1 MRGNPYKKYRREPQL
16 KIGSKAEN
24 ILYSEK
30 NINPDLNFFN
40 KQLSEEEY
48 LSHQRKMY
56 QKEEFS
62 TLSKNFQDNY
72 MGPPNLAHQRI
83 DVDNV
88 SGKIGQERREM
99 EISKYQNQP
108 SFAKDQVY
116 NTYINND
123 RERNNNK
130 KYYHNIINNTI
141 FGFCNPE
148 MKYPKTSYQS
158 NFKGNDINEQL
169 KYLSKRQYEDYLQ
182 FRKEQI
188 ELMNKGN
195 LGKNLRELPPRK
207 RKEEIN
213 YEEMRPNL
221 DNRELREKRIK
232 EQADNLMKE
241 QRMLDQNQV
250 RTLNPNGYIP
260 TPEEYDNYLKQ
271 QREQERNELNNINI
285 NNNNN
290 INNQNMNIPP
300 AELYQKEINN
310 NNTNI
315 NRKTPYNNQDE
326 NINMN
331 MNREMMMNNIEK
343 EPNLDKKYYYRE
355 DIDNYPPNINKEK
368 QDEYYQ
374 REQIRKTPLKEEIAQ
389 NMNINNQF
397 NNEEN
402 YNNRQMP
409 KYTPNKIK
417 EEYNYGNEVPHSYE
431 EYQRLMQK
439 EAERENNLLKQ
450 RQLEQENINNMNSLN
465 NLNNIQLTKSEEEE
479 FKQYQK
485 EKQNIPMNNYHEQEN
500 NVELNEEQL
509 KLKQREEAE
518 AEYLKNVK
526 KYEDIIQDNPEQRF
540 KLPPPPFGSSNIP
553 MMNKMSME
561 SQIQGAE
568 PGYINKMNQVSE
580 NPYSIDKYNLG
591 ESNLKQNPI
600 LHPVNSYQF
609 DFRRLY
615 NPLTNKNN

>member
-48 LSHQRKMY
+48 LSNKRKIY

-99 EISKYQNQP
+99 EISKYQSQP

-123 RERNNNK
+123 REHNNK

-141 FGFCNPE
+141 FGFCDPG

-158 NFKGNDINEQL
+158 NFRGNDINEQL

-207 RKEEIN
+207 RKEEMN
-213 YEEMRPNL
+213 FEEIRNNMGE
-221 DNRELREKRIK
+221 RELRDKRIK
-232 EQADNLMKE
+232 DEADNLMKE
-241 QRMLDQNQV
+241 QRILDQNQV

-260 TPEEYDNYLKQ
+260 SPEEYDNYLKQ
-271 QREQERNELNNINI
+271 KREQERNELNNNNNKNINI
-285 NNNNN
+285 P
-290 INNQNMNIPP
+290 QPESYP
-300 AELYQKEINN
+300 KEINN
-310 NNTNI
+310 NINI
-315 NRKTPYNNQDE
+315 NRRTPYNNQNE
-326 NINMN
+326 NMEMN
-331 MNREMMMNNIEK
+331 MNREMVNNIENN
-343 EPNLDKKYYYRE
+343 PNLDKKYYYPE
-355 DIDNYPPNINKEK
+355 PSQNYPPNINQEK
-368 QDEYYQ
+368 QEEFYQ
-374 REQIRKTPLKEEIAQ
+374 REQMRKTPIKEELPPQ
-389 NMNINNQF
+389 NINNNQY
-397 NNEEN
+397 NNEEI
-402 YNNRQMP
+402 YNNPQMP
-409 KYTPNKIK
+409 KYTPKNIK

-439 EAERENNLLKQ
+439 EAERENLLRQ
-450 RQLEQENINNMNSLN
+450 RQLEQENINNMNN
-465 NLNNIQLTKSEEEE
+465 KLNNIQLTKSEEEE

-485 EKQNIPMNNYHEQEN
+485 EKHKMPMTNYEEKE
-500 NVELNEEQL
+500 ELNEEQI
-509 KLKQREEAE
+509 KQKQREEAE
-518 AEYLKNVK
+518 MEYLQNVK

-540 KLPPPPFGSSNIP
+540 KLPPPPFGSNNIP

-561 SQIQGAE
+561 SQMQGAE

>member
-48 LSHQRKMY
+48 LSNKRKIY

-99 EISKYQNQP
+99 EISKYQSQP

-123 RERNNNK
+123 RERNNK

-141 FGFCNPE
+141 FGFCDPG

-158 NFKGNDINEQL
+158 NFRGNDINEQL

-207 RKEEIN
+207 RKEEMN
-213 YEEMRPNL
+213 FEEMRN
-221 DNRELREKRIK
+221 NMGERELRDKRIK
-232 EQADNLMKE
+232 DEADNLMKE
-241 QRMLDQNQV
+241 QRILDQNQV

-260 TPEEYDNYLKQ
+260 SPEEYDNYLKQ
-271 QREQERNELNNINI
+271 KREQERNELNNNNNKNINI
-285 NNNNN
+285 P
-290 INNQNMNIPP
+290 QPESYP
-300 AELYQKEINN
+300 KEINN
-310 NNTNI
+310 NINI
-315 NRKTPYNNQDE
+315 NRRTPYNNQNE
-326 NINMN
+326 NMEMN
-331 MNREMMMNNIEK
+331 MNREMVNNIENNI
-343 EPNLDKKYYYRE
+343 ENNPNLDKKYYYPE
-355 DIDNYPPNINKEK
+355 SSQNYPPNINQEK
-368 QDEYYQ
+368 QEEFYQ
-374 REQIRKTPLKEEIAQ
+374 REQMRKTPIKEELPPQ
-389 NMNINNQF
+389 NINNNQY
-397 NNEEN
+397 NNEEI
-402 YNNRQMP
+402 YNNSQMP
-409 KYTPNKIK
+409 KYTPKNIK

-439 EAERENNLLKQ
+439 EAERENLLRQ
-450 RQLEQENINNMNSLN
+450 RQLEQENINNMNN
-465 NLNNIQLTKSEEEE
+465 KLNNIQLTKSEEEE

-485 EKQNIPMNNYHEQEN
+485 EKHKMPMTNYEEKE
-500 NVELNEEQL
+500 ELNEEQI
-509 KLKQREEAE
+509 KQKQREEAE
-518 AEYLKNVK
+518 MEYLQNVK

-540 KLPPPPFGSSNIP
+540 KLPPPPFGSNNIP

-561 SQIQGAE
+561 SQMQGAE

>member
-1 MRGNPYKKYRREPQL
+1 MRGNYSKKYRKEPQL

-30 NINPDLNFFN
+30 NINPELNFFN

-48 LSHQRKMY
+48 LSNKRKIY

-88 SGKIGQERREM
+88 SGKIGQERREK

-108 SFAKDQVY
+108 SFAQDQVY

-123 RERNNNK
+123 RERNNK

-141 FGFCNPE
+141 FGFCDPG

-158 NFKGNDINEQL
+158 NYRGNDINDQL

-213 YEEMRPNL
+213 LEQREIGIG
-221 DNRELREKRIK
+221 DRELRDKMIK
-232 EQADNLMKE
+232 EKEENLMKE
-241 QRMLDQNQV
+241 QRILDQNQV
-250 RTLNPNGYIP
+250 RTFNPSGYIP
-260 TPEEYDNYLKQ
+260 TPEEYERYMK
-271 QREQERNELNNINI
+271 EQKDMAMNELNNNNQKYNYEIQNQNQNIDINPPQERIDNKLENI
-285 NNNNN
+285 NNRRTP
-290 INNQNMNIPP
+290 IYQN
-300 AELYQKEINN
+300 E
-310 NNTNI
+310 NI
-315 NRKTPYNNQDE
+315 NREILNDRGDVNNNPHQ
-326 NINMN
+326 I
-331 MNREMMMNNIEK
+331 
-343 EPNLDKKYYYRE
+343 PDKKYYYPE
-355 DIDNYPPNINKEK
+355 MMENYPNINIPKE
-368 QDEYYQ
+368 EYYPEQ
-374 REQIRKTPLKEEIAQ
+374 REQIRKTPIPVNPQEEI
-389 NMNINNQF
+389 NNNYKQF
-397 NNEEN
+397 ENNNNTNSEN
-402 YNNRQMP
+402 YNPPLQKYSP
-409 KYTPNKIK
+409 KINK
-417 EEYNYGNEVPHSYE
+417 EELNYGNEVPNTYE
-431 EYQRLMQK
+431 EYQRLMEK
-439 EAERENNLLKQ
+439 EHERENLLRQK
-450 RQLEQENINNMNSLN
+450 QLEQENINKMNKI
-465 NLNNIQLTKSEEEE
+465 NNIQLTKSEEEE
-479 FKQYQK
+479 FKQFQK
-485 EKQNIPMNNYHEQEN
+485 EKALMNNYQEN
-500 NVELNEEQL
+500 LEMNEE
-509 KLKQREEAE
+509 KLKERQREEAE

-526 KYEDIIQDNPEQRF
+526 RYEDIIQDNPEQRF

-553 MMNKMSME
+553 MKNKMSME
-561 SQIQGAE
+561 SQVQGAE
-568 PGYINKMNQVSE
+568 VGYINKMNQVSE

-591 ESNLKQNPI
+591 ESQLSQNPI

-615 NPLTNKNN
+615 NPLTNQK

>member
-1 MRGNPYKKYRREPQL
+1 MRGNYSKKYRKEPQL

-30 NINPDLNFFN
+30 NINPELNFFN

-48 LSHQRKMY
+48 LSNKRKIY

-88 SGKIGQERREM
+88 SGKIGQERREK

-123 RERNNNK
+123 RERNNK

-141 FGFCNPE
+141 FGFCDPG

-158 NFKGNDINEQL
+158 NYRGNDINDQL

-213 YEEMRPNL
+213 LEQREIGIG
-221 DNRELREKRIK
+221 DRELRDKMIK
-232 EQADNLMKE
+232 EKEENLMKE
-241 QRMLDQNQV
+241 QRILDQNQV
-250 RTLNPNGYIP
+250 RTFNPSGYIP
-260 TPEEYDNYLKQ
+260 TPEEYERYMK
-271 QREQERNELNNINI
+271 EQKDMAMNELNNNNQKYNYEIQNQNQNIDINPPQERIDNKLENI
-285 NNNNN
+285 NNRRTP
-290 INNQNMNIPP
+290 IYQN
-300 AELYQKEINN
+300 E
-310 NNTNI
+310 NI
-315 NRKTPYNNQDE
+315 NREILNDRGDVNNNPHQ
-326 NINMN
+326 I
-331 MNREMMMNNIEK
+331 
-343 EPNLDKKYYYRE
+343 PDKKYYYPE
-355 DIDNYPPNINKEK
+355 MMENYPNINIPKE
-368 QDEYYQ
+368 EYYPEQ
-374 REQIRKTPLKEEIAQ
+374 REQIRKTPIPVNPQEEINDNYKQ
-389 NMNINNQF
+389 FKNN
-397 NNEEN
+397 NNNNTNKEN
-402 YNNRQMP
+402 YNPPLQKYSP
-409 KYTPNKIK
+409 KINK
-417 EEYNYGNEVPHSYE
+417 EELNYGNEVPNTYE
-431 EYQRLMQK
+431 EYQRLMEK
-439 EAERENNLLKQ
+439 EHERENLLRQK
-450 RQLEQENINNMNSLN
+450 QLEQENINKMNKI
-465 NLNNIQLTKSEEEE
+465 NNIQLTKSEEEE
-479 FKQYQK
+479 FKQFQK
-485 EKQNIPMNNYHEQEN
+485 EKALMNNYQEN
-500 NVELNEEQL
+500 LEINEE
-509 KLKQREEAE
+509 KLKERQREEAE

-526 KYEDIIQDNPEQRF
+526 RYEDIIQDNPEQRF

-553 MMNKMSME
+553 MKNKMSME
-561 SQIQGAE
+561 SQVQGAE
-568 PGYINKMNQVSE
+568 VGYINKMNQVSE

-591 ESNLKQNPI
+591 ESQLSQNPI

-615 NPLTNKNN
+615 NPLTNQK

>member
-1 MRGNPYKKYRREPQL
+1 MRGNPYKKYRREPPL

-30 NINPDLNFFN
+30 NINPDLNFLN

-48 LSHQRKMY
+48 LSNQRKLY

-88 SGKIGQERREM
+88 SGKIGQERREK

-123 RERNNNK
+123 RERNNK

-141 FGFCNPE
+141 FGFCDPG

-158 NFKGNDINEQL
+158 NFRGNDINEQL

-188 ELMNKGN
+188 ELMTKGN

-207 RKEEIN
+207 RKEELIN
-213 YEEMRPNL
+213 YEKNEIGMRER
-221 DNRELREKRIK
+221 DLREKRIK
-232 EQADNLMKE
+232 EEADNLMKE
-241 QRMLDQNQV
+241 QRLLDQNQV
-250 RTLNPNGYIP
+250 RTFNPSGYIP
-260 TPEEYDNYLKQ
+260 TPEEYENYLRQ
-271 QREQERNELNNINI
+271 QKENALKEFNNKNYNYDIPPQNQNQFQNIPQEKLEKPVENIRRQTPLYQNENTNQEIPNNIK
-285 NNNNN
+285 
-290 INNQNMNIPP
+290 NNQNIP
-300 AELYQKEINN
+300 QN
-310 NNTNI
+310 
-315 NRKTPYNNQDE
+315 
-326 NINMN
+326 
-331 MNREMMMNNIEK
+331 
-343 EPNLDKKYYYRE
+343 YYRQE
-355 DIDNYPPNINKEK
+355 NEENYPNINKEK
-368 QDEYYQ
+368 EQYYQEQ
-374 REQIRKTPLKEEIAQ
+374 REQIRKTPIQVNPREE
-389 NMNINNQF
+389 INNQY
-397 NNEEN
+397 NKNEN
-402 YNNRQMP
+402 YKPPIDQYNPKINN
-409 KYTPNKIK
+409 NK
-417 EEYNYGNEVPHSYE
+417 EEFNYGNEVPNSYE

-439 EAERENNLLKQ
+439 EYERENLLKQ
-450 RQLEQENINNMNSLN
+450 RQLNQENPNINNNMMN
-465 NLNNIQLTKSEEEE
+465 NNIELSKSQEEE
-479 FKQYQK
+479 FKQYQR
-485 EKQNIPMNNYHEQEN
+485 EKAQLNNYPEN
-500 NVELNEEQL
+500 IEMNEEQL
-509 KLKQREEAE
+509 KQKQREEAE
-518 AEYLKNVK
+518 EEYLQNVK

-553 MMNKMSME
+553 MKNKMSME
-561 SQIQGAE
+561 SQMQGAE
-568 PGYINKMNQVSE
+568 VGYINKINQVSE
-580 NPYSIDKYNLG
+580 NPYSIDKYSLG
-591 ESNLKQNPI
+591 ESNLSQNPI

>member
-1 MRGNPYKKYRREPQL
+1 MRGNPYKKYRREPPL

-30 NINPDLNFFN
+30 NVNPDLNFFN

-48 LSHQRKMY
+48 LSNKRKIY

-88 SGKIGQERREM
+88 SGKIGQERREK

-108 SFAKDQVY
+108 TFAKDQVY

-123 RERNNNK
+123 RERNNK

-141 FGFCNPE
+141 FGFCDPG

-158 NFKGNDINEQL
+158 NFRGNDINDQL

-188 ELMNKGN
+188 DLMTKGN

-213 YEEMRPNL
+213 YQEQQMNMGDRQ
-221 DNRELREKRIK
+221 LREKIIR
-232 EQADNLMKE
+232 EQEQNLIKE

-250 RTLNPNGYIP
+250 RTLSNNGYIP

-271 QREQERNELNNINI
+271 QKEQEKIEFNNKDI
-285 NNNNN
+285 
-290 INNQNMNIPP
+290 NMNNPQEQYP
-300 AELYQKEINN
+300 KEINN
-310 NNTNI
+310 INI
-315 NRKTPYNNQDE
+315 NRKTPFNS
-326 NINMN
+326 NINEN
-331 MNREMMMNNIEK
+331 NNINREKISNIENN
-343 EPNLDKKYYYRE
+343 PNLDKNYYYPE
-355 DIDNYPPNINKEK
+355 MLENPSNINKEK
-368 QDEYYQ
+368 EEYYQ
-374 REQIRKTPLKEEIAQ
+374 KQIQNQGEPIRKTPIQKPLESQEI
-389 NMNINNQF
+389 INNQ
-397 NNEEN
+397 
-402 YNNRQMP
+402 YNNKEIYNPQLP
-409 KYTPNKIK
+409 KYTPKNIK
-417 EEYNYGNEVPHSYE
+417 EEYNYGNEIPHSYE

-439 EAERENNLLKQ
+439 ENERENLLRQ
-450 RQLEQENINNMNSLN
+450 RQVEQENINNNI
-465 NLNNIQLTKSEEEE
+465 NNIQLTKSQEEE
-479 FKQYQK
+479 FKQFQREK
-485 EKQNIPMNNYHEQEN
+485 EKEKEKEQINNYQENIPHIEMT
-500 NVELNEEQL
+500 EEQL
-509 KLKQREEAE
+509 KERYRQEAE
-518 AEYLKNVK
+518 EEYLKNVK

-540 KLPPPPFGSSNIP
+540 KLPPPPFGSNNLP

-568 PGYINKMNQVSE
+568 AGFINKMNQVSE

-591 ESNLKQNPI
+591 ESQLSQNPI
-600 LHPVNSYQF
+600 IHPVNSYQF
-609 DFRRLY
+609 DYRRLY

>member
-1 MRGNPYKKYRREPQL
+1 MRGNPYKKYRREPPL

-30 NINPDLNFFN
+30 NINPDLNFLN

-48 LSHQRKMY
+48 LSHQRKLY

-88 SGKIGQERREM
+88 SGKIGQERREK

-108 SFAKDQVY
+108 SFAQDQVY

-123 RERNNNK
+123 RERNNK

-141 FGFCNPE
+141 FGFCDPG

-158 NFKGNDINEQL
+158 NFRGNDINEQL

-207 RKEEIN
+207 RKEEQIN
-213 YEEMRPNL
+213 YQKNEMRMGE
-221 DNRELREKRIK
+221 RELREKRIK
-232 EQADNLMKE
+232 EEADNLMKE
-241 QRMLDQNQV
+241 QRLLDQNQV
-250 RTLNPNGYIP
+250 RTFNPNGYIP
-260 TPEEYDNYLKQ
+260 TPEEYENYLKQ
-271 QREQERNELNNINI
+271 QKENALKEFNNKNYNYDIPPPNQNQFQQIPQEKIENQVENIRRKTPLYQNENINKEI
-285 NNNNN
+285 PNN
-290 INNQNMNIPP
+290 INNINTNPNIPP
-300 AELYQKEINN
+300 N
-310 NNTNI
+310 
-315 NRKTPYNNQDE
+315 
-326 NINMN
+326 
-331 MNREMMMNNIEK
+331 
-343 EPNLDKKYYYRE
+343 YYRQE
-355 DIDNYPPNINKEK
+355 IEENYPNINKERE
-368 QDEYYQ
+368 EYYPEQ
-374 REQIRKTPLKEEIAQ
+374 REQLRKTPIQMNQGEELNNQ
-389 NMNINNQF
+389 YNPKINN
-397 NNEEN
+397 N
-402 YNNRQMP
+402 
-409 KYTPNKIK
+409 K
-417 EEYNYGNEVPHSYE
+417 EEYNYGNEVPNSYE

-439 EAERENNLLKQ
+439 EYERENLLKQ
-450 RQLEQENINNMNSLN
+450 RQLNQENPNINNNMM
-465 NLNNIQLTKSEEEE
+465 NNIQLSKSQEEE

-485 EKQNIPMNNYHEQEN
+485 EKSQINNYPEN
-500 NVELNEEQL
+500 IEMNEEQL
-509 KLKQREEAE
+509 KEKQREEAE
-518 AEYLKNVK
+518 AEYLQNVK

-553 MMNKMSME
+553 MKNKMSME
-561 SQIQGAE
+561 SQMQGAE
-568 PGYINKMNQVSE
+568 VGYINKMNQVSE
-580 NPYSIDKYNLG
+580 NPYSIDKYSLG
-591 ESNLKQNPI
+591 ESKLSQNPI

>member
-1 MRGNPYKKYRREPQL
+1 MRGNYSKNYRKEPQL

-30 NINPDLNFFN
+30 NINPELNFFN

-48 LSHQRKMY
+48 LSNKRKIY

-88 SGKIGQERREM
+88 SGKIGQERREK

-123 RERNNNK
+123 RERNNK

-141 FGFCNPE
+141 FGFCDPG

-158 NFKGNDINEQL
+158 NYRGNDINDQL

-213 YEEMRPNL
+213 LEQREIGIG
-221 DNRELREKRIK
+221 DRELRDKMIK
-232 EQADNLMKE
+232 EKEENLMKE
-241 QRMLDQNQV
+241 QRILDQNQV
-250 RTLNPNGYIP
+250 RTFNPSGYIP
-260 TPEEYDNYLKQ
+260 TPEEYERYMK
-271 QREQERNELNNINI
+271 EQKDMAMNELNNNNQKYNYEIQNQNQNIDINPPQERIDNKLENI
-285 NNNNN
+285 NNRRTP
-290 INNQNMNIPP
+290 IYQN
-300 AELYQKEINN
+300 E
-310 NNTNI
+310 NI
-315 NRKTPYNNQDE
+315 NREILNDRSDVNNNPHQ
-326 NINMN
+326 I
-331 MNREMMMNNIEK
+331 
-343 EPNLDKKYYYRE
+343 PDKKYYYPE
-355 DIDNYPPNINKEK
+355 MMENYPNINIPKE
-368 QDEYYQ
+368 EYYPEQ
-374 REQIRKTPLKEEIAQ
+374 REQIRKTPIPVNPQEEINDNYKQ
-389 NMNINNQF
+389 FKNN
-397 NNEEN
+397 NNNTNKEN
-402 YNNRQMP
+402 YNPPLQKYSP
-409 KYTPNKIK
+409 KINK
-417 EEYNYGNEVPHSYE
+417 EELNYGNEVPNTYE
-431 EYQRLMQK
+431 EYQRLMEK
-439 EAERENNLLKQ
+439 EHERENLLRQK
-450 RQLEQENINNMNSLN
+450 QLEQENINKMNKI
-465 NLNNIQLTKSEEEE
+465 NNIQLTKSEEEE
-479 FKQYQK
+479 FKQFQK
-485 EKQNIPMNNYHEQEN
+485 EKALMNNYQEN
-500 NVELNEEQL
+500 LEINEE
-509 KLKQREEAE
+509 KLKESQREEAE

-526 KYEDIIQDNPEQRF
+526 RYEDIIQDNPEQRF

-553 MMNKMSME
+553 MKNKMSME
-561 SQIQGAE
+561 SQVQGAE
-568 PGYINKMNQVSE
+568 VGYINKMNQVSE

-591 ESNLKQNPI
+591 ESQLSQNPI

-615 NPLTNKNN
+615 NPLTNQK

>member
-1 MRGNPYKKYRREPQL
+1 MRGNYSKNYRKEPQL

-30 NINPDLNFFN
+30 NINPELNFFN

-48 LSHQRKMY
+48 LSNKRKIY

-88 SGKIGQERREM
+88 SGKIGQERREK

-123 RERNNNK
+123 RERNNK

-141 FGFCNPE
+141 FGFCDPG

-158 NFKGNDINEQL
+158 NYRGNDINDQL

-213 YEEMRPNL
+213 LEQREIGIG
-221 DNRELREKRIK
+221 DRELRDKMIK
-232 EQADNLMKE
+232 EKEENLMKE
-241 QRMLDQNQV
+241 QRILDQNQV
-250 RTLNPNGYIP
+250 RTFNPSGYIP
-260 TPEEYDNYLKQ
+260 TPEEYERYMK
-271 QREQERNELNNINI
+271 EQKDMAMNELNNNNQKYNYEIQNQNQNIDINPPQERIDNKLENI
-285 NNNNN
+285 NNRRTP
-290 INNQNMNIPP
+290 IYQN
-300 AELYQKEINN
+300 E
-310 NNTNI
+310 NI
-315 NRKTPYNNQDE
+315 NREILNDRGDVNNNPHQ
-326 NINMN
+326 I
-331 MNREMMMNNIEK
+331 
-343 EPNLDKKYYYRE
+343 PDKKYYYPE
-355 DIDNYPPNINKEK
+355 MMENYPNINIPKE
-368 QDEYYQ
+368 EYYPEQ
-374 REQIRKTPLKEEIAQ
+374 REQIRKTPIPVNPQEEINDNYKQ
-389 NMNINNQF
+389 FKNN
-397 NNEEN
+397 NNNNTNKEN
-402 YNNRQMP
+402 YNPPLQKYSP
-409 KYTPNKIK
+409 KINK
-417 EEYNYGNEVPHSYE
+417 EELNYGNEVPNTYE
-431 EYQRLMQK
+431 EYQRLMEK
-439 EAERENNLLKQ
+439 EHERENLLRQK
-450 RQLEQENINNMNSLN
+450 QLEQENINKMNKI
-465 NLNNIQLTKSEEEE
+465 NNIQLTKSEEEE
-479 FKQYQK
+479 FKQFQK
-485 EKQNIPMNNYHEQEN
+485 EKALMNNYQEN
-500 NVELNEEQL
+500 LEMNEE
-509 KLKQREEAE
+509 KLKERQREEAE

-526 KYEDIIQDNPEQRF
+526 RYEDIIQDNPEQRF

-553 MMNKMSME
+553 MKNKMSME
-561 SQIQGAE
+561 SQVQGAE
-568 PGYINKMNQVSE
+568 VGYINKMNQVSE

-591 ESNLKQNPI
+591 ESQLSQNPI

-615 NPLTNKNN
+615 NPLTNQK

>member
-1 MRGNPYKKYRREPQL
+1 MRGNPYKKYRREPPL

-30 NINPDLNFFN
+30 NINPDLNFLN

-48 LSHQRKMY
+48 LSHQRKLY

-88 SGKIGQERREM
+88 SGKIGQERREK

-108 SFAKDQVY
+108 SFAQDQVY

-123 RERNNNK
+123 RERNNK

-141 FGFCNPE
+141 FGFCDPG
-148 MKYPKTSYQS
+148 MKYPKTFYQS
-158 NFKGNDINEQL
+158 NFRGNDINEQL

-207 RKEEIN
+207 RKEEQIN
-213 YEEMRPNL
+213 YQKNEMRMGE
-221 DNRELREKRIK
+221 RELREKRIK
-232 EQADNLMKE
+232 EEADNLMKE
-241 QRMLDQNQV
+241 QRLLDQNQV
-250 RTLNPNGYIP
+250 RTFNPNGYIP
-260 TPEEYDNYLKQ
+260 TPEEYENYLKQ
-271 QREQERNELNNINI
+271 QKENALKEFNNKNYNYDIPPPNQNQFQQIPQEKIENQVENIRRKTPLYQNENINKEIPNNI
-285 NNNNN
+285 NNNP
-290 INNQNMNIPP
+290 NIP
-300 AELYQKEINN
+300 QN
-310 NNTNI
+310 
-315 NRKTPYNNQDE
+315 
-326 NINMN
+326 
-331 MNREMMMNNIEK
+331 
-343 EPNLDKKYYYRE
+343 YYRQE
-355 DIDNYPPNINKEK
+355 IEENYPNINKERE
-368 QDEYYQ
+368 EYYPEQ
-374 REQIRKTPLKEEIAQ
+374 REQLRKTPIQMNPREE
-389 NMNINNQF
+389 INNQ
-397 NNEEN
+397 
-402 YNNRQMP
+402 YNP
-409 KYTPNKIK
+409 KMNDNK
-417 EEYNYGNEVPHSYE
+417 EEYNYGNEVPNSYE

-439 EAERENNLLKQ
+439 EYERENLLKQ
-450 RQLEQENINNMNSLN
+450 RQLNQENQNLNNNMM
-465 NLNNIQLTKSEEEE
+465 NNIQLSKSQEEE

-485 EKQNIPMNNYHEQEN
+485 EKAQINNYPEN
-500 NVELNEEQL
+500 IEMSEEQL
-509 KLKQREEAE
+509 KEKQREEAE
-518 AEYLKNVK
+518 AEYLQNVK

-553 MMNKMSME
+553 IKNKMSME

-568 PGYINKMNQVSE
+568 VGYINKMNQVSE
-580 NPYSIDKYNLG
+580 NPYSIDKYSLG
-591 ESNLKQNPI
+591 ESKLSQNPI

>member
-48 LSHQRKMY
+48 LSNKRKIY

-99 EISKYQNQP
+99 EISKYQSQP

-123 RERNNNK
+123 RERNNK

-141 FGFCNPE
+141 FGFCDPG

-158 NFKGNDINEQL
+158 NFRGNDINEQL

-207 RKEEIN
+207 RKEEMN
-213 YEEMRPNL
+213 FEEIRNNMGE
-221 DNRELREKRIK
+221 RELRDKRIK
-232 EQADNLMKE
+232 DEADNLMKE
-241 QRMLDQNQV
+241 QRILDQNQV

-260 TPEEYDNYLKQ
+260 SPEEYDNYLKQ
-271 QREQERNELNNINI
+271 KREQERNELNNNNNKNINI
-285 NNNNN
+285 P
-290 INNQNMNIPP
+290 QPESYP
-300 AELYQKEINN
+300 KEINN
-310 NNTNI
+310 NINI
-315 NRKTPYNNQDE
+315 NRRTPYNNQNE
-326 NINMN
+326 NMEMN
-331 MNREMMMNNIEK
+331 MNREMVNNIENNI
-343 EPNLDKKYYYRE
+343 ENNPNLDKKYYYPE
-355 DIDNYPPNINKEK
+355 PSQNYPPNINQEK
-368 QDEYYQ
+368 QEEFYQ
-374 REQIRKTPLKEEIAQ
+374 REQMRKTPIKEELPPQ
-389 NMNINNQF
+389 NINNNQY
-397 NNEEN
+397 NNEEI
-402 YNNRQMP
+402 YNNPQMP
-409 KYTPNKIK
+409 KYTPKNIK

-439 EAERENNLLKQ
+439 EAERENLLRQ
-450 RQLEQENINNMNSLN
+450 RQLEQENINNMNN
-465 NLNNIQLTKSEEEE
+465 KLNNIQLTKSEEEE

-485 EKQNIPMNNYHEQEN
+485 EKHKMPMTNYEEKE
-500 NVELNEEQL
+500 ELNEEQI
-509 KLKQREEAE
+509 KQKQREEAE
-518 AEYLKNVK
+518 MEYLQNVK

-540 KLPPPPFGSSNIP
+540 KLPPPPFGSNNIP

-561 SQIQGAE
+561 SQMQGAE

>member
-1 MRGNPYKKYRREPQL
+1 MRGNPYKKYRREPPL

-30 NINPDLNFFN
+30 NINPDLNFLN

-48 LSHQRKMY
+48 LSHQRKLY

-88 SGKIGQERREM
+88 SGKIGQERREK

-108 SFAKDQVY
+108 SFAQDQVY

-123 RERNNNK
+123 RERNNK

-141 FGFCNPE
+141 FGFCDPG

-158 NFKGNDINEQL
+158 NFRGNDINEQL

-207 RKEEIN
+207 RKDEQIN
-213 YEEMRPNL
+213 YQKNEMRMGE
-221 DNRELREKRIK
+221 RELREKRIK
-232 EQADNLMKE
+232 EEADNLMKE
-241 QRMLDQNQV
+241 QRLLDQNQV
-250 RTLNPNGYIP
+250 RTFNPNGYIP
-260 TPEEYDNYLKQ
+260 TPEEYENYLKQ
-271 QREQERNELNNINI
+271 QKENALKEFNNKNYNYDIPPPNQNQFQQIPQEKIENQVENIRRKTPLYQNENINKEIPNNVTNI
-285 NNNNN
+285 NNNP
-290 INNQNMNIPP
+290 NIP
-300 AELYQKEINN
+300 QN
-310 NNTNI
+310 
-315 NRKTPYNNQDE
+315 
-326 NINMN
+326 
-331 MNREMMMNNIEK
+331 
-343 EPNLDKKYYYRE
+343 YYRQE
-355 DIDNYPPNINKEK
+355 IEENYPNINKERE
-368 QDEYYQ
+368 EYYPEQ
-374 REQIRKTPLKEEIAQ
+374 REQIRKTPIQMNQGEE
-389 NMNINNQF
+389 INNQYNPKI
-397 NNEEN
+397 NNN
-402 YNNRQMP
+402 
-409 KYTPNKIK
+409 K
-417 EEYNYGNEVPHSYE
+417 EEYNYGNEVPNSYE

-439 EAERENNLLKQ
+439 EYERENLLKQ
-450 RQLEQENINNMNSLN
+450 RQLNQENPNINNNMM
-465 NLNNIQLTKSEEEE
+465 NNIQLSKSQEEE

-485 EKQNIPMNNYHEQEN
+485 EKQ
-500 NVELNEEQL
+500 
-509 KLKQREEAE
+509 REEAE
-518 AEYLKNVK
+518 AEYLQNVK

-553 MMNKMSME
+553 MKNKMSME
-561 SQIQGAE
+561 SQMQGAE
-568 PGYINKMNQVSE
+568 VGYINKMNQVSE
-580 NPYSIDKYNLG
+580 NPYSIDKYSLG
-591 ESNLKQNPI
+591 ESKLSQNPI

>member
-1 MRGNPYKKYRREPQL
+1 MRGNPYKKYRREPPL

-30 NINPDLNFFN
+30 NINPDLNFLN

-48 LSHQRKMY
+48 LSHQRKLY

-88 SGKIGQERREM
+88 SGKIGQERREK

-108 SFAKDQVY
+108 SFAQDQVY

-123 RERNNNK
+123 RERNNK

-141 FGFCNPE
+141 FGFCDPG

-158 NFKGNDINEQL
+158 NFRGNDINEQL

-188 ELMNKGN
+188 ELMTKGN

-207 RKEEIN
+207 RKEELIN
-213 YEEMRPNL
+213 YEKNEMGM
-221 DNRELREKRIK
+221 RERDLREKRIK
-232 EQADNLMKE
+232 EEADNLMKE
-241 QRMLDQNQV
+241 QRLLDQNQV
-250 RTLNPNGYIP
+250 RTFNPSGYIP
-260 TPEEYDNYLKQ
+260 TPEEYENYLRQ
-271 QREQERNELNNINI
+271 QKENALKEFNNKNYNYDIPPQNQNQFQNIPQEKLEKPVENIRRQTPLYQNENMKLNKNNEIPNNI
-285 NNNNN
+285 NNNP
-290 INNQNMNIPP
+290 NIP
-300 AELYQKEINN
+300 QN
-310 NNTNI
+310 
-315 NRKTPYNNQDE
+315 
-326 NINMN
+326 
-331 MNREMMMNNIEK
+331 
-343 EPNLDKKYYYRE
+343 YYRQE
-355 DIDNYPPNINKEK
+355 MEENYPNINKEK
-368 QDEYYQ
+368 EEYYPEQ
-374 REQIRKTPLKEEIAQ
+374 REQIRKTPIQVNPREE
-389 NMNINNQF
+389 INNQY
-397 NNEEN
+397 NKNEN
-402 YNNRQMP
+402 YKPPLEQYNPKINN
-409 KYTPNKIK
+409 NK
-417 EEYNYGNEVPHSYE
+417 EEFNYGNEVPNSYE

-439 EAERENNLLKQ
+439 EYERENLLKQ
-450 RQLEQENINNMNSLN
+450 RQLNQENPNINNNMMN
-465 NLNNIQLTKSEEEE
+465 NNIELSKSQEEE
-479 FKQYQK
+479 FKQYQR
-485 EKQNIPMNNYHEQEN
+485 EKAQLNNYPEN
-500 NVELNEEQL
+500 IEMNEEQL
-509 KLKQREEAE
+509 KQKQREEAE
-518 AEYLKNVK
+518 EEYLQNVK

-553 MMNKMSME
+553 MKNKMSME
-561 SQIQGAE
+561 SQMQGAE
-568 PGYINKMNQVSE
+568 VGYINKINQVSE
-580 NPYSIDKYNLG
+580 NPYSIDKYSLG
-591 ESNLKQNPI
+591 ESNLSQNPI

>member
-1 MRGNPYKKYRREPQL
+1 MRGNPYKKYRREPPL

-30 NINPDLNFFN
+30 NINPDLNFLN

-48 LSHQRKMY
+48 LSHQRKLY

-88 SGKIGQERREM
+88 SGKIGQERREK

-123 RERNNNK
+123 RERNNK

-141 FGFCNPE
+141 FGFCDPG

-158 NFKGNDINEQL
+158 NFRGNDINEQL

-188 ELMNKGN
+188 ELMTKGN

-207 RKEEIN
+207 RKDEQIN
-213 YEEMRPNL
+213 YQKNEMRMGE
-221 DNRELREKRIK
+221 RELREKRIK
-232 EQADNLMKE
+232 EEADNLMKE
-241 QRMLDQNQV
+241 QRLLDQNQV
-250 RTLNPNGYIP
+250 RTFNPNGYIP
-260 TPEEYDNYLKQ
+260 TPEEYENYLKQ
-271 QREQERNELNNINI
+271 QKENALKEFNNKNYNYDIPPPNQNQFQQIPQEKIENQVENIRRKTPLYQNENINQEI
-285 NNNNN
+285 PNN
-290 INNQNMNIPP
+290 INNINTNPNIPP
-300 AELYQKEINN
+300 N
-310 NNTNI
+310 
-315 NRKTPYNNQDE
+315 
-326 NINMN
+326 
-331 MNREMMMNNIEK
+331 
-343 EPNLDKKYYYRE
+343 YYRQE
-355 DIDNYPPNINKEK
+355 IEENYPNINKERE
-368 QDEYYQ
+368 EYYPEQ
-374 REQIRKTPLKEEIAQ
+374 REQLRKTPIQMNQGEELNNQ
-389 NMNINNQF
+389 YNPKINN
-397 NNEEN
+397 N
-402 YNNRQMP
+402 
-409 KYTPNKIK
+409 K
-417 EEYNYGNEVPHSYE
+417 EEYNYGNEVPNSYE

-439 EAERENNLLKQ
+439 EYERENLLKQ
-450 RQLEQENINNMNSLN
+450 RQLNQENPNINNNMM
-465 NLNNIQLTKSEEEE
+465 NNIQLSKSQEEE

-485 EKQNIPMNNYHEQEN
+485 EKSQINNYPEN
-500 NVELNEEQL
+500 IEMNEEQL
-509 KLKQREEAE
+509 KEKQREEAE
-518 AEYLKNVK
+518 AEYLQNVK

-553 MMNKMSME
+553 MKNKMSME
-561 SQIQGAE
+561 SQMQGAE
-568 PGYINKMNQVSE
+568 VGYINKMNQVSE
-580 NPYSIDKYNLG
+580 NPYSIDKYSLG
-591 ESNLKQNPI
+591 ESKLSQNPI

>member
-48 LSHQRKMY
+48 LSNKRKIY

-99 EISKYQNQP
+99 EISKYQSQP

-123 RERNNNK
+123 RERNNK

-141 FGFCNPE
+141 FGFCDPG

-158 NFKGNDINEQL
+158 NFRGNDINEQL

-207 RKEEIN
+207 RKEEMN
-213 YEEMRPNL
+213 FEEMRN
-221 DNRELREKRIK
+221 NMGERELRDKRIK
-232 EQADNLMKE
+232 DEADNLMKE
-241 QRMLDQNQV
+241 QRILDQNQV

-260 TPEEYDNYLKQ
+260 SPEEYDNYLKQ
-271 QREQERNELNNINI
+271 KREQERNELNNNNNKNINI
-285 NNNNN
+285 P
-290 INNQNMNIPP
+290 QPESYP
-300 AELYQKEINN
+300 KEINN
-310 NNTNI
+310 NINI
-315 NRKTPYNNQDE
+315 NRRTPYNNQNE
-326 NINMN
+326 NMEMN
-331 MNREMMMNNIEK
+331 MNREMVNNIENNI
-343 EPNLDKKYYYRE
+343 ENNPNLDKKYYYPE
-355 DIDNYPPNINKEK
+355 SSQNYPPNINQEK
-368 QDEYYQ
+368 QEEFYQ
-374 REQIRKTPLKEEIAQ
+374 REQMRKTPIKEELPPQ
-389 NMNINNQF
+389 NINNNQY
-397 NNEEN
+397 NNEEI
-402 YNNRQMP
+402 YNNPQMP
-409 KYTPNKIK
+409 KYTPKNIK

-439 EAERENNLLKQ
+439 EAERENLLRQ
-450 RQLEQENINNMNSLN
+450 RQLEQENINNMNN
-465 NLNNIQLTKSEEEE
+465 KLNNIQLTKSEEEE

-485 EKQNIPMNNYHEQEN
+485 EKHKMPMTNYEEKE
-500 NVELNEEQL
+500 ELNEEQI
-509 KLKQREEAE
+509 KQKQREEAE
-518 AEYLKNVK
+518 MEYLQNVK

-540 KLPPPPFGSSNIP
+540 KLPPPPFGSNNIP

-561 SQIQGAE
+561 SQMQGAE

>member
-1 MRGNPYKKYRREPQL
+1 MKGNPYKKYRREPPL

-30 NINPDLNFFN
+30 NVNPDLNFFN

-48 LSHQRKMY
+48 LSNKRKIY

-88 SGKIGQERREM
+88 SGKIGQERREK

-108 SFAKDQVY
+108 TFAKDQVY

-123 RERNNNK
+123 RERNNK

-141 FGFCNPE
+141 FGFCDPG

-158 NFKGNDINEQL
+158 NFHGNDINDQL

-188 ELMNKGN
+188 DLMTKGN

-213 YEEMRPNL
+213 YEEQQINIGDRQ
-221 DNRELREKRIK
+221 LREKIIR
-232 EQADNLMKE
+232 EQEQNLIKE

-250 RTLNPNGYIP
+250 RTLSNNGYIP
-260 TPEEYDNYLKQ
+260 TPEEYENYLKQ
-271 QREQERNELNNINI
+271 HKEQERIELNNKDINSNIPQEQYPKNI
-285 NNNNN
+285 NN
-290 INNQNMNIPP
+290 I
-300 AELYQKEINN
+300 
-310 NNTNI
+310 NI
-315 NRKTPYNNQDE
+315 NRKTPFNQ
-326 NINMN
+326 NINEN
-331 MNREMMMNNIEK
+331 NNINREKINNIENN
-343 EPNLDKKYYYRE
+343 PNLDKNYYYPE
-355 DIDNYPPNINKEK
+355 MLENPSNINKEK
-368 QDEYYQ
+368 EEYYQ
-374 REQIRKTPLKEEIAQ
+374 KQIIQNQGEPIRKTPIQAPLEPQEIL
-389 NMNINNQF
+389 NNQ
-397 NNEEN
+397 
-402 YNNRQMP
+402 YNNKEIYELHLP
-409 KYTPNKIK
+409 KYTPKNIK
-417 EEYNYGNEVPHSYE
+417 EQYNYGNEIPHSYE

-439 EAERENNLLKQ
+439 ENERENLLRQ
-450 RQLEQENINNMNSLN
+450 RQIEQENINNNI
-465 NLNNIQLTKSEEEE
+465 NNIQLTKSQEEE
-479 FKQYQK
+479 FKQFQREK
-485 EKQNIPMNNYHEQEN
+485 EKEKEKEKEQINNYQENIPNIEMT
-500 NVELNEEQL
+500 EEQL
-509 KLKQREEAE
+509 KEKYRQEAE
-518 AEYLKNVK
+518 EEYLKNVK

-540 KLPPPPFGSSNIP
+540 KLPPPPFGSNNLP

-568 PGYINKMNQVSE
+568 AGYISKMNQVRE
-580 NPYSIDKYNLG
+580 NTYSIDKYNLG
-591 ESNLKQNPI
+591 ESQLSQNPI
-600 LHPVNSYQF
+600 VHPVNSYQF
-609 DFRRLY
+609 DYRRLY

>member
-48 LSHQRKMY
+48 LSNKRKIY

-99 EISKYQNQP
+99 EISKYQSQP

-123 RERNNNK
+123 RERNNK

-141 FGFCNPE
+141 FGFCDPG

-158 NFKGNDINEQL
+158 NFRGNDINEQL

-207 RKEEIN
+207 RKEEMN
-213 YEEMRPNL
+213 FEEMRN
-221 DNRELREKRIK
+221 NMGERELRDKRIK
-232 EQADNLMKE
+232 DEADNLMKE
-241 QRMLDQNQV
+241 QRILDQNQV

-260 TPEEYDNYLKQ
+260 SPEEYDNYLKQ
-271 QREQERNELNNINI
+271 KREQERNELNNNNNKNINI
-285 NNNNN
+285 P
-290 INNQNMNIPP
+290 QPESYP
-300 AELYQKEINN
+300 KEINN
-310 NNTNI
+310 NINI
-315 NRKTPYNNQDE
+315 NRRTPYNNQNE
-326 NINMN
+326 NMEMN
-331 MNREMMMNNIEK
+331 MNREMVNNIENN
-343 EPNLDKKYYYRE
+343 PNLDKKYYYPE
-355 DIDNYPPNINKEK
+355 SSQNYPPNINQEK
-368 QDEYYQ
+368 QEEFYQ
-374 REQIRKTPLKEEIAQ
+374 REQMRKTPIKEELPPQ
-389 NMNINNQF
+389 NINNNQY
-397 NNEEN
+397 NNEEI
-402 YNNRQMP
+402 YNNPQMP
-409 KYTPNKIK
+409 KYTPKNIK

-439 EAERENNLLKQ
+439 EAERENLLRQ
-450 RQLEQENINNMNSLN
+450 RQLEQENINNMNN
-465 NLNNIQLTKSEEEE
+465 KLNNIQLTKSEEEE

-485 EKQNIPMNNYHEQEN
+485 EKHKMPMTNYEEKE
-500 NVELNEEQL
+500 ELNEEQI
-509 KLKQREEAE
+509 KQKQREEAE
-518 AEYLKNVK
+518 MEYLQNVK

-540 KLPPPPFGSSNIP
+540 KLPPPPFGSNNIP

-561 SQIQGAE
+561 SQMQGAE

>member
-48 LSHQRKMY
+48 LSNKRKIY

-99 EISKYQNQP
+99 EISKYQSQP

-123 RERNNNK
+123 RERNNK

-141 FGFCNPE
+141 FGFCDPG

-158 NFKGNDINEQL
+158 NFRGNDINEQL

-207 RKEEIN
+207 RKEEMN
-213 YEEMRPNL
+213 FEEIRN
-221 DNRELREKRIK
+221 NTGERELRDKRIK
-232 EQADNLMKE
+232 DEADNLMKE
-241 QRMLDQNQV
+241 QRILDQNQV

-260 TPEEYDNYLKQ
+260 SPEEYDNYLKQ
-271 QREQERNELNNINI
+271 KREQERNELNNNNNKNINI
-285 NNNNN
+285 P
-290 INNQNMNIPP
+290 QPESYP
-300 AELYQKEINN
+300 KEINN
-310 NNTNI
+310 NINI
-315 NRKTPYNNQDE
+315 NRRTPYNNQNE
-326 NINMN
+326 NMEMN
-331 MNREMMMNNIEK
+331 MNREMVNNIENN
-343 EPNLDKKYYYRE
+343 PNLDKKYYYPE
-355 DIDNYPPNINKEK
+355 PSQNYPPNINQEK
-368 QDEYYQ
+368 QEEFYQ
-374 REQIRKTPLKEEIAQ
+374 REQMRKTPIKEELPPQ
-389 NMNINNQF
+389 NINNNQY
-397 NNEEN
+397 NNEEI
-402 YNNRQMP
+402 YNNPQMP
-409 KYTPNKIK
+409 KYTPKNIK

-439 EAERENNLLKQ
+439 EAERENLLRQ
-450 RQLEQENINNMNSLN
+450 RQLEQENINNMNN
-465 NLNNIQLTKSEEEE
+465 KLNNIQLTKSEEEE

-485 EKQNIPMNNYHEQEN
+485 EKHKMPMTNYEEKE
-500 NVELNEEQL
+500 ELNEEQI
-509 KLKQREEAE
+509 KQKQREEAE
-518 AEYLKNVK
+518 MEYLQNVK

-553 MMNKMSME
+553 MKNKMSME
-561 SQIQGAE
+561 SQMQGAE

>member
-1 MRGNPYKKYRREPQL
+1 MRGNPYKKYRREPPL

-30 NINPDLNFFN
+30 NINPDLNFLN

-48 LSHQRKMY
+48 LSHQRKLY

-88 SGKIGQERREM
+88 SGKIGQERREK

-108 SFAKDQVY
+108 SFAQDQVY

-123 RERNNNK
+123 RERNNK

-141 FGFCNPE
+141 FGFCDPG

-158 NFKGNDINEQL
+158 NFRGNDINEQL

-207 RKEEIN
+207 RKEEQIN
-213 YEEMRPNL
+213 YQKNEMRMGE
-221 DNRELREKRIK
+221 RELREKRIK
-232 EQADNLMKE
+232 EEADNLMKE
-241 QRMLDQNQV
+241 QRLLDQNQV
-250 RTLNPNGYIP
+250 RTFNPNGYIP
-260 TPEEYDNYLKQ
+260 TPEEYENYLKQ
-271 QREQERNELNNINI
+271 QKENALKEFNNKNYNYDIPPPNQNQFQQIPQEKIENQVENIRRKTPLYQNENINKEI
-285 NNNNN
+285 PNN
-290 INNQNMNIPP
+290 INNINTNPNIPP
-300 AELYQKEINN
+300 N
-310 NNTNI
+310 
-315 NRKTPYNNQDE
+315 
-326 NINMN
+326 
-331 MNREMMMNNIEK
+331 
-343 EPNLDKKYYYRE
+343 YYRQE
-355 DIDNYPPNINKEK
+355 IEENYPNINKERE
-368 QDEYYQ
+368 EYYPEQ
-374 REQIRKTPLKEEIAQ
+374 REQLRKTPIQMNQGEELNNQ
-389 NMNINNQF
+389 YNPKINN
-397 NNEEN
+397 N
-402 YNNRQMP
+402 
-409 KYTPNKIK
+409 K
-417 EEYNYGNEVPHSYE
+417 EEYNYGNEVPNSYE

-439 EAERENNLLKQ
+439 EYERENLLKQ
-450 RQLEQENINNMNSLN
+450 RQLNQENPNINNNMM
-465 NLNNIQLTKSEEEE
+465 NNIQLSKSQEEE

-485 EKQNIPMNNYHEQEN
+485 EKSQINNYPEN
-500 NVELNEEQL
+500 IEMSEEQL
-509 KLKQREEAE
+509 KEKQREEAE
-518 AEYLKNVK
+518 AEYLQNVK

-553 MMNKMSME
+553 MKNKMSME
-561 SQIQGAE
+561 SQMQGAE
-568 PGYINKMNQVSE
+568 VGYINKMNQVSE
-580 NPYSIDKYNLG
+580 NPYSIDKYSLG
-591 ESNLKQNPI
+591 ESKLSQNPI

>member
-48 LSHQRKMY
+48 LSNKRKIY

-99 EISKYQNQP
+99 EISKYQSQP
-108 SFAKDQVY
+108 SFAKDQIY

-123 RERNNNK
+123 RERNNK

-141 FGFCNPE
+141 FGFCDPG

-158 NFKGNDINEQL
+158 NFRGNDINEQL

-207 RKEEIN
+207 RKEEMN
-213 YEEMRPNL
+213 FEEIRNNMGE
-221 DNRELREKRIK
+221 RELRDKRIK
-232 EQADNLMKE
+232 DEADNLMKE
-241 QRMLDQNQV
+241 QRILDQNQV

-260 TPEEYDNYLKQ
+260 SPEEYDNYLKQ
-271 QREQERNELNNINI
+271 KREQERNELNNNNNKNINI
-285 NNNNN
+285 P
-290 INNQNMNIPP
+290 QPESYP
-300 AELYQKEINN
+300 KEINN
-310 NNTNI
+310 NINI
-315 NRKTPYNNQDE
+315 NRRTPYNNQNE
-326 NINMN
+326 NMEMN
-331 MNREMMMNNIEK
+331 MNREMVNNIENNI
-343 EPNLDKKYYYRE
+343 ENNPNLDKKYYYPE
-355 DIDNYPPNINKEK
+355 PSQNYPPNINQEK
-368 QDEYYQ
+368 QEEFYQ
-374 REQIRKTPLKEEIAQ
+374 REQMRKTPIKEELPPQ
-389 NMNINNQF
+389 NINNNQY
-397 NNEEN
+397 NNEEI
-402 YNNRQMP
+402 YNNPQMP
-409 KYTPNKIK
+409 KYTPKNIK

-439 EAERENNLLKQ
+439 EAERENLLRQ
-450 RQLEQENINNMNSLN
+450 RQLEQENINNMNN
-465 NLNNIQLTKSEEEE
+465 KLNNIQLTKSEEEE

-485 EKQNIPMNNYHEQEN
+485 EKHKMPMTNYEEKE
-500 NVELNEEQL
+500 ELNEEQI
-509 KLKQREEAE
+509 KQKQREEAE
-518 AEYLKNVK
+518 MEYLQNVK

-540 KLPPPPFGSSNIP
+540 KLPPPPFGSNNIP

-561 SQIQGAE
+561 SQMQGAE

>member
-48 LSHQRKMY
+48 LSNKRKIY

-99 EISKYQNQP
+99 EISKYQSQP

-123 RERNNNK
+123 RERNNK

-141 FGFCNPE
+141 FGFCDPG

-158 NFKGNDINEQL
+158 NFRGNDINEQL

-207 RKEEIN
+207 RKEEMN
-213 YEEMRPNL
+213 FEEIRNNMGE
-221 DNRELREKRIK
+221 RELRDKRIK
-232 EQADNLMKE
+232 DEADNLMKE
-241 QRMLDQNQV
+241 QRILDQNQV

-260 TPEEYDNYLKQ
+260 SPEEYDNYLKQ
-271 QREQERNELNNINI
+271 KREQERNELNNNNNKNINI
-285 NNNNN
+285 P
-290 INNQNMNIPP
+290 QPESYP
-300 AELYQKEINN
+300 KEINN
-310 NNTNI
+310 NINI
-315 NRKTPYNNQDE
+315 NRRTPYNNQNE
-326 NINMN
+326 NMEMN
-331 MNREMMMNNIEK
+331 MNREMVNNIENNI
-343 EPNLDKKYYYRE
+343 ENNPNLDKKYYYPE
-355 DIDNYPPNINKEK
+355 PSQNYPPNINQEK
-368 QDEYYQ
+368 QEEFYQ
-374 REQIRKTPLKEEIAQ
+374 REQMRKTPIKEELPPQ
-389 NMNINNQF
+389 NINNNQY
-397 NNEEN
+397 NNEEI
-402 YNNRQMP
+402 YNNSQMP
-409 KYTPNKIK
+409 KYTPKNIK

-439 EAERENNLLKQ
+439 EAERENLLRQ
-450 RQLEQENINNMNSLN
+450 RQLEQENINNMNN
-465 NLNNIQLTKSEEEE
+465 KLNNIQLTKSEEEE

-485 EKQNIPMNNYHEQEN
+485 EKHKMPMTNYEEKE
-500 NVELNEEQL
+500 ELNEEQI
-509 KLKQREEAE
+509 KQKQREEAE
-518 AEYLKNVK
+518 MEYLQNVK

-540 KLPPPPFGSSNIP
+540 KLPPPPFGSNNIP

-561 SQIQGAE
+561 SQMQGAE

>member
-1 MRGNPYKKYRREPQL
+1 MRGNPYKKYRREPPL

-30 NINPDLNFFN
+30 NVNPDLNFFN

-48 LSHQRKMY
+48 LSNKRKIY

-88 SGKIGQERREM
+88 SGKIGQERREK

-108 SFAKDQVY
+108 TFAKDQVY

-123 RERNNNK
+123 RERNTK

-141 FGFCNPE
+141 FGFCDPG

-158 NFKGNDINEQL
+158 NFRGNDINDQL

-188 ELMNKGN
+188 DLMTKGN

-213 YEEMRPNL
+213 YEEQQMNMGDRQF
-221 DNRELREKRIK
+221 REKIIR
-232 EQADNLMKE
+232 EQEQNLIKE

-250 RTLNPNGYIP
+250 RTLSNNGYIP

-271 QREQERNELNNINI
+271 QKEQEKIEFNNKDI
-285 NNNNN
+285 
-290 INNQNMNIPP
+290 NMNNPQEQYP
-300 AELYQKEINN
+300 KEINN
-310 NNTNI
+310 INI
-315 NRKTPYNNQDE
+315 NRKTPFNRNLNENN
-326 NINMN
+326 NINREKISNIENNPNLEKNYYYQEMLEN
-331 MNREMMMNNIEK
+331 PSNINREK
-343 EPNLDKKYYYRE
+343 E
-355 DIDNYPPNINKEK
+355 
-368 QDEYYQ
+368 EYYQ
-374 REQIRKTPLKEEIAQ
+374 KQIQNQGEPIRKTPIQKPLESQEI
-389 NMNINNQF
+389 INNQ
-397 NNEEN
+397 
-402 YNNRQMP
+402 YNNKEIYNPQLP
-409 KYTPNKIK
+409 KYTPKNIK
-417 EEYNYGNEVPHSYE
+417 EEYNYGNEIPHSYE

-439 EAERENNLLKQ
+439 ENERENLLRQ
-450 RQLEQENINNMNSLN
+450 RQVEQENINNNI
-465 NLNNIQLTKSEEEE
+465 NNIQLTKSQEEE
-479 FKQYQK
+479 FKQFQREK
-485 EKQNIPMNNYHEQEN
+485 EKEKEKEQINNYQENIPHIEMT
-500 NVELNEEQL
+500 EEQL
-509 KLKQREEAE
+509 KERYRQEAE
-518 AEYLKNVK
+518 EEYLKNVK

-540 KLPPPPFGSSNIP
+540 KLPPPPFGSNNLP

-568 PGYINKMNQVSE
+568 AGYINKMNQVSE

-591 ESNLKQNPI
+591 ESQLSQNPI
-600 LHPVNSYQF
+600 IHPVNSYQF
-609 DFRRLY
+609 DYRRLY

>member
-1 MRGNPYKKYRREPQL
+1 MRGNYSKKYRKEPQL

-30 NINPDLNFFN
+30 NINPELNFFN

-48 LSHQRKMY
+48 LSNKRKIY

-88 SGKIGQERREM
+88 SGKIGQERREK

-123 RERNNNK
+123 RERNNK

-141 FGFCNPE
+141 FGFCDPG

-158 NFKGNDINEQL
+158 NYRGNDINDQL

-213 YEEMRPNL
+213 YEQREIGIG
-221 DNRELREKRIK
+221 DRELRDKMIK
-232 EQADNLMKE
+232 EKEENLMKE
-241 QRMLDQNQV
+241 QRILDQNQV
-250 RTLNPNGYIP
+250 RTFNPSGYIP
-260 TPEEYDNYLKQ
+260 TPEEYERYMK
-271 QREQERNELNNINI
+271 EQKDMAMNELNNNNQKYNYEIQNQNQNIDINPPQERIDNKLENI
-285 NNNNN
+285 NNRRTPIYQNEKINREILNDRGDVNNN
-290 INNQNMNIPP
+290 PHQIP
-300 AELYQKEINN
+300 
-310 NNTNI
+310 
-315 NRKTPYNNQDE
+315 
-326 NINMN
+326 
-331 MNREMMMNNIEK
+331 
-343 EPNLDKKYYYRE
+343 DKKYYYPE
-355 DIDNYPPNINKEK
+355 MMENYPNINIPKE
-368 QDEYYQ
+368 EYYPEQ
-374 REQIRKTPLKEEIAQ
+374 REQIRKTPIPVNPQEEINDNYKQ
-389 NMNINNQF
+389 FKNN
-397 NNEEN
+397 NNNTNKEN
-402 YNNRQMP
+402 YNPPLQKYSP
-409 KYTPNKIK
+409 KINK
-417 EEYNYGNEVPHSYE
+417 EELNYGNEVPNTYE
-431 EYQRLMQK
+431 EYQRLMEK
-439 EAERENNLLKQ
+439 EHERENLLRQK
-450 RQLEQENINNMNSLN
+450 QLEQENINKMNKI
-465 NLNNIQLTKSEEEE
+465 NNIQLTKSEEEE
-479 FKQYQK
+479 FKQFQK
-485 EKQNIPMNNYHEQEN
+485 EKALMNNYQEN
-500 NVELNEEQL
+500 LEMNEE
-509 KLKQREEAE
+509 KLKERQREEAE

-526 KYEDIIQDNPEQRF
+526 RYEDIIQDNPEQRF

-553 MMNKMSME
+553 MKNKMSME
-561 SQIQGAE
+561 SQVQGAE
-568 PGYINKMNQVSE
+568 VGYINKMNQVSE

-591 ESNLKQNPI
+591 ESQLSQNPI

-615 NPLTNKNN
+615 NPLTNQK

>member
-48 LSHQRKMY
+48 LSNKRKIY

-99 EISKYQNQP
+99 EISKYQSQP

-123 RERNNNK
+123 RERNNK

-141 FGFCNPE
+141 FGFCDPG

-158 NFKGNDINEQL
+158 NFRGNDINEQL

-207 RKEEIN
+207 RKEEMN
-213 YEEMRPNL
+213 FEEIRNNMGE
-221 DNRELREKRIK
+221 RELRDKRIK
-232 EQADNLMKE
+232 DEADNLMKE
-241 QRMLDQNQV
+241 QRILDQNQV

-260 TPEEYDNYLKQ
+260 SPEEYDNYLKQ
-271 QREQERNELNNINI
+271 KREQERNELNNNNNKNINI
-285 NNNNN
+285 P
-290 INNQNMNIPP
+290 QPESYP
-300 AELYQKEINN
+300 KEINN
-310 NNTNI
+310 NINI
-315 NRKTPYNNQDE
+315 NRRTPYNNQNE
-326 NINMN
+326 NMEMN
-331 MNREMMMNNIEK
+331 MNREMVNNIENNI
-343 EPNLDKKYYYRE
+343 ENNPNLDKKYYYPE
-355 DIDNYPPNINKEK
+355 PSQNYPPKINQEK
-368 QDEYYQ
+368 QEEFYQ
-374 REQIRKTPLKEEIAQ
+374 REQMRKTPIKEELPPQ
-389 NMNINNQF
+389 NINNNQY
-397 NNEEN
+397 NNEEI
-402 YNNRQMP
+402 YNNPQMP
-409 KYTPNKIK
+409 KYTPKNIK

-439 EAERENNLLKQ
+439 EAERENLLRQ
-450 RQLEQENINNMNSLN
+450 RQLEQENINNMNN
-465 NLNNIQLTKSEEEE
+465 KLNNIQLTKSEEEE

-485 EKQNIPMNNYHEQEN
+485 EKHKMPMTNYEEKE
-500 NVELNEEQL
+500 ELNEEQI
-509 KLKQREEAE
+509 KQKQREEAE
-518 AEYLKNVK
+518 MEYLQNVK

-540 KLPPPPFGSSNIP
+540 KLPPPPFGSNNIP

-561 SQIQGAE
+561 SQMQGAE